1 MKCQIQKIDH
11 SKCPK
16 DEAGKNAACYDD
28 PCAVLAEHQKTA
40 VFTIC
45 GNEAI
50 PGDYMCEICKTQYD
64 GAIAARQRATDEAA
78 ARQAAIDALAEA
90 AMTSEGGPDGSD
102 YSPR

>member
-16 DEAGKNAACYDD
+16 DEAGKNTACYVD
-28 PCAVLAEHQKTA
+28 PCAILAEHQKTA

-50 PGDYMCEICKTQYD
+50 PGDYMCEICKGQFEAKMAELKKT
-64 GAIAARQRATDEAA
+64 ADEET

-90 AMTSEGGPDGSD
+90 AMTSEGGPDGPNSL
-102 YSPR
+102 PQ

>member
-16 DEAGKNAACYDD
+16 DETGKNAACYAD
-28 PCAVLAEHQKTA
+28 PCAVLAEHQKTV

-45 GNEAI
+45 GNEAA
-50 PGDYMCEICKTQYD
+50 PGDYMCEICKAQYD
-64 GAIAARQRATDEAA
+64 GAIAARQKAIDEST

-90 AMTSEGGPDGSD
+90 AMTSEGGPDAGTEQ
-102 YSPR
+102 

>member
-16 DEAGKNAACYDD
+16 DETGKNTACYAD

-45 GNEAI
+45 GNESI
-50 PGDYMCEICKTQYD
+50 PGDYMCEICKSQFD
-64 GAIAARQRATDEAA
+64 AKMAERQRAIDEEA
-78 ARQAAIDALAEA
+78 ARQAAIDALAAEA
-90 AMTSEGGPDGSD
+90 QTSEGGPDGGSD
-102 YSPR
+102 SLS

>member
-16 DEAGKNAACYDD
+16 DEAGKNTACYTD

-50 PGDYMCEICKTQYD
+50 PGDYMCEICKSQFD
-64 GAIAARQRATDEAA
+64 AKMAERQRAIDEET

-90 AMTSEGGPDGSD
+90 ALTSEGGLGAGTEQ
-102 YSPR
+102 